1 MHRHFIATIVAAT
14 ALVPAAAFAQQSCE
28 QQRSGRVVGTVAGA
42 GIGAVLGSV
51 IAGHGDKTTGAII
64 GGVGGAL
71 IGNQVTKP
79 DADCAHAYGYYDSN
93 NRWHATAVSRTA
105 AKGYYD
111 RDGQW
116 VDGTPNGYYDGSGR
130 WNPASGD
137 GSANGYYESGG
148 HWIPASANGYYDRNN
163 SWVAGTASGYY
174 DSRGRWVAGSTTG
187 HYNAS
192 GRWIS
197 GTAGGRPDASGN
209 WMADPQPGYYDSD
222 GRWRAGATSGYYDGQ
237 GRWIAT
243 SFDSRSYGTD
253 ANSGGERDRAGM
265 RRSIEDR
272 EARIEQRIRMASM
285 QRTLSRYETNRAF
298 RELNAIRRQESSMRH
313 VQGQLSARDE
323 ATIQARLTRLS
334 DRLRLSREEAR
345 ADY

>member
-1 MHRHFIATIVAAT
+1 MRRYFMTTIVAAT

-28 QQRSGRVVGTVAGA
+28 QQRSSRVVGTVAGA

-51 IAGHGDKTTGAII
+51 IAGRGDRTTGAII

-71 IGNQVTKP
+71 IGNQVTKS

-93 NRWHATAVSRTA
+93 NRWHATGVSRTA

-116 VDGTPNGYYDGSGR
+116 IDGAPNGYYDASGR
-130 WNPASGD
+130 WNASSGD

-148 HWIPASANGYYDRNN
+148 HWVPVSANGYYDRNN

-187 HYNAS
+187 HYNTS

-197 GTAGGRPDASGN
+197 GTASGRPDVSGN
-209 WMADPQPGYYDSD
+209 WIADPQPGHYDSN
-222 GRWRAGATSGYYDGQ
+222 GRWRTGATLGFYDGR

-243 SFDSRSYGTD
+243 SSGAQSYGTEAD
-253 ANSGGERDRAGM
+253 HHGQRDHADMPRSIHDRA
-265 RRSIEDR
+265 
-272 EARIEQRIRMASM
+272 ARIEQRIRTASS
-285 QRTLSRYETNRAF
+285 QRTLSRSETARAL
-298 RELNAIRRQESSMRH
+298 RELNSIRRQETNMRH
-313 VQGQLSARDE
+313 VRGQLSARDE
-323 ATIQARLTRLS
+323 ATIQDRLARLS